1 MVDKGEPIDDTSIV
15 FFFFIAFIVSLLR
28 DTDPSP
34 YFILV
39 IIIALRTRV
48 DMIREWMA
56 RGKEGGKYRL
66 EKKYG
71 ETMESI
77 ELSTAAGPTPPPDN
91 LTFKYRRWKNTGAG
105 MDDTR

>member
-1 MVDKGEPIDDTSIV
+1 MGLNGRQRGTDRRYEVL
-15 FFFFIAFIVSLLR
+15 FFLFFFIAFIVSLLR

-56 RGKEGGKYRL
+56 RDGKEGGKYRL

-71 ETMESI
+71 ETVESI
-77 ELSTAAGPTPPPDN
+77 ELSTAAGPPPDN
-91 LTFKYRRWKNTGAG
+91 LTFKYRR
-105 MDDTR
+105 